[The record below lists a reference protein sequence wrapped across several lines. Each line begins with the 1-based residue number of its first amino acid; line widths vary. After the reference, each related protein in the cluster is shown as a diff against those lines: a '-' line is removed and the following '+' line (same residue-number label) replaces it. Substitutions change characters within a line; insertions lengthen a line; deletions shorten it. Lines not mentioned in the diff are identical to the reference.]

1 MGKFKGCILA
11 AVTVLFLAVGLDA
24 AEAQE
29 IKTLDIG
36 EHAPDFNLLG
46 VARAEPSRRD
56 GRNYKLADFA
66 QADILVVIFTCNH
79 CPTAQAYEDRI
90 KKLAADY
97 KGKGVMLVAISP
109 NDPQAVR
116 LDELGYTDLSDSLE
130 EMKIRARDKGFN
142 FPYLYDGDKQQV
154 SLAYGPV
161 ATPHVFIFD
170 KERKLRYVGRVDDSE
185 KPDKVKSH
193 DARNA
198 IDALVAGKKV
208 PVVKTRA
215 FGCSIKWSSKRDS
228 VKEAQQRWAK
238 ESILLEMIDADGI
251 GKIIKNDSQK
261 LRLVSIWATWCG
273 VCVVE
278 FPELVTI
285 HRMYRGR
292 DFELITISAD
302 SPQRKDT
309 ALSFLKDQQAS
320 CRNYL
325 FNSEDK
331 YQLVE
336 AMGKESFAG
345 IPYTLLIKPGGEIIY
360 GHLGIIDPLELRKA
374 IVQYLGRTYK

>member
-1 MGKFKGCILA
+1 MRCKTSKFLSVIL
-11 AVTVLFLAVGLDA
+11 VGLLWTSCWGQSRGKS
-24 AEAQE
+24 AEE
-29 IKTLDIG
+29 PKTLEIG
-36 EHAPDFNLLG
+36 EHAPDFSLPG
-46 VARAEPSRRD
+46 VD

-90 KKLAADY
+90 KKLAVDC
-97 KGKGVMLVAISP
+97 KNKGVVLVAISP

-198 IDALVAGKKV
+198 IEALLAGKKV
-208 PVVKTRA
+208 PVEKTRA

-228 VKEAQQRWAK
+228 AKEAQERWAK
-238 ESILLEMIDADGI
+238 ESILLEMTDADGI

-273 VCVVE
+273 ACVVE

-309 ALSFLKDQQAS
+309 VLSFLKKQQAS

-336 AMGKESFAG
+336 AVGKESFAG
-345 IPYTLLIKPGGEIIY
+345 IPYTLLIRPGGEIIY
-360 GHLGIIDPLELRKA
+360 RHLGIADPLELRKA

>member
-1 MGKFKGCILA
+1 MRCKTSKFLSVIL
-11 AVTVLFLAVGLDA
+11 VGLLWTSCWGQSRGKS
-24 AEAQE
+24 AEE
-29 IKTLDIG
+29 PKTLEIG
-36 EHAPDFNLLG
+36 EHAPDFSLPG
-46 VARAEPSRRD
+46 VD

-90 KKLAADY
+90 KKLAVDY
-97 KGKGVMLVAISP
+97 KNKDVVLVAISP

-198 IDALVAGKKV
+198 IEALLAGKKV
-208 PVVKTRA
+208 PVEKTRA

-228 VKEAQQRWAK
+228 AKEAQERWAK
-238 ESILLEMIDADGI
+238 ESILLEMTDADGI

-273 VCVVE
+273 ACVVE

-309 ALSFLKDQQAS
+309 VLSFLKEQQAS

-336 AMGKESFAG
+336 AVGKESFAG

-360 GHLGIIDPLELRKA
+360 RHLGIADPLELRKA

>member
-1 MGKFKGCILA
+1 MWFKTSKILL
-11 AVTVLFLAVGLDA
+11 VIFVVLFWADCFGQSRGRM
-24 AEAQE
+24 AEE
-29 IKTLDIG
+29 PKTLDIG
-36 EHAPDFNLLG
+36 EKAPNFSLPA
-46 VARAEPSRRD
+46 VD

-97 KGKGVMLVAISP
+97 KDKKVAVVAISP

-116 LDELGYTDLSDSLE
+116 LDELGYSDLSDSLE
-130 EMKIRARDKGFN
+130 EMIIRAKDKAFT
-142 FPYLYDGDKQQV
+142 FLYLYDGDTQKV
-154 SLAYGPV
+154 TRTYGPV

-170 KERKLRYVGRVDDSE
+170 KQRRLRYVGRFDDSE
-185 KPDKVKSH
+185 RFKQVKSH

-198 IDALVAGKKV
+198 VDALLAGKEV
-208 PVVKTRA
+208 PVEKTRP

-228 VKEAQQRWAK
+228 VKETQQRWAK
-238 ESILLEMIDADGI
+238 ETVSLEMIDADDVR
-251 GKIIKNDSQK
+251 KIIKNDSEK
-261 LRLVSIWATWCG
+261 LRLVNIWATWCG
-273 VCVVE
+273 ACVVE
-278 FPELVTI
+278 FPELLII

-309 ALSFLKDQQAS
+309 ALSFLKKQQAS

-325 FNSEDK
+325 FSSEDT

-336 AMGKESFAG
+336 AVGRESFDG

-360 GHLGIIDPLELRKA
+360 RHLGIVDPLELRKA
-374 IVQYLGRTYK
+374 IVEYLGRTYK

>member
-1 MGKFKGCILA
+1 MRCKTSKFLSVIL
-11 AVTVLFLAVGLDA
+11 VGLLWTSCWGQSRGKS
-24 AEAQE
+24 AEE
-29 IKTLDIG
+29 PKTLEIG
-36 EHAPDFNLLG
+36 EHAPDFSLPG
-46 VARAEPSRRD
+46 VD

-90 KKLAADY
+90 KKLAVDY
-97 KGKGVMLVAISP
+97 KNKDVVLVAISP

-198 IDALVAGKKV
+198 IEALLAGKKM
-208 PVVKTRA
+208 PVEKTRA

-228 VKEAQQRWAK
+228 AKEAQERWAK
-238 ESILLEMIDADGI
+238 ESILLEMIDANGI

-273 VCVVE
+273 ACVVE

-309 ALSFLKDQQAS
+309 VLSFLKKQQAS

-331 YQLVE
+331 YQFVE
-336 AMGKESFAG
+336 AVGKESFAG

>member
-1 MGKFKGCILA
+1 MRCKTSKFLSVIL
-11 AVTVLFLAVGLDA
+11 VGLLWTSCWGQSRGKSA
-24 AEAQE
+24 AEE
-29 IKTLDIG
+29 PKTLGIG
-36 EHAPDFNLLG
+36 EPAPDFNLPG
-46 VARAEPSRRD
+46 VD

-97 KGKGVMLVAISP
+97 KNKGVALVAISP

-198 IDALVAGKKV
+198 IDALLAGKKV
-208 PVVKTRA
+208 PVEKTRA
-215 FGCSIKWSSKRDS
+215 FGCSIKWSNKRDS
-228 VKEAQQRWAK
+228 VKEAQERWAK
-238 ESILLEMIDADGI
+238 ESILLEMTDADGI

-273 VCVVE
+273 ACVVE

-309 ALSFLKDQQAS
+309 VLSFLKKQQAS

-336 AMGKESFAG
+336 AVGKESFAG

>member
-1 MGKFKGCILA
+1 MRCKTSKFLSVIL
-11 AVTVLFLAVGLDA
+11 VGLLWTSCWGQSRGKS
-24 AEAQE
+24 AEE
-29 IKTLDIG
+29 PKTLEIG
-36 EHAPDFNLLG
+36 EHAPDFSLPG
-46 VARAEPSRRD
+46 VD

-97 KGKGVMLVAISP
+97 KNKGVVLVAISP
-109 NDPQAVR
+109 NAPQAVR
-116 LDELGYTDLSDSLE
+116 LDELGYTDVSDSLE
-130 EMKIRARDKGFN
+130 EMRIRAKDMGFN

-198 IDALVAGKKV
+198 IEALLAGKKV
-208 PVVKTRA
+208 PVEKTRA

-228 VKEAQQRWAK
+228 AKEAQERWAK
-238 ESILLEMIDADGI
+238 ESILLEMTDADGI

-273 VCVVE
+273 ACVVE

-309 ALSFLKDQQAS
+309 VLSFLKKQQAS

-336 AMGKESFAG
+336 AVGKESFAG

-360 GHLGIIDPLELRKA
+360 RHLGIADPLELRKA

>member
-1 MGKFKGCILA
+1 MAGLGWSAEEVNTLEIG
-11 AVTVLFLAVGLDA
+11 AV
-24 AEAQE
+24 
-29 IKTLDIG
+29 
-36 EHAPDFNLLG
+36 APDFNLPG
-46 VARAEPSRRD
+46 VARPEPSRRE

-66 QADILVVIFTCNH
+66 QADILVVVFTCNH

-97 KGKGVMLVAISP
+97 RNKGVAVVAISP

-116 LDELGYTDLSDSLE
+116 LDELGYTDVSDSLE

-142 FPYLYDGDKQQV
+142 FPYLYDGDTQKV
-154 SLAYGPV
+154 SRAYGPV
-161 ATPHVFIFD
+161 ATPHVFVFD
-170 KERKLRYVGRVDDSE
+170 KQRILRYVGRVDDSE

-198 IDALVAGKKV
+198 IDALLVGKKV
-208 PVVKTRA
+208 PVEKSKP

-228 VKEAQQRWAK
+228 VTEAQQRWAK
-238 ESILLEMIDADGI
+238 EGVPLEMIDADGI
-251 GKIIKNDSQK
+251 RRIIKNDSQK
-261 LRLVSIWATWCG
+261 LRLVNIWATWCG
-273 VCVVE
+273 ACVVE

-302 SPQRKDT
+302 SPQRRD
-309 ALSFLKDQQAS
+309 AVLSFLKKQQAS

-331 YQLVE
+331 YELVE
-336 AMGKESFAG
+336 AVGKESFAG

>member
-1 MGKFKGCILA
+1 MRCKTSKFLSVIL
-11 AVTVLFLAVGLDA
+11 VGLLWTSCWGQSRGKS
-24 AEAQE
+24 AEE
-29 IKTLDIG
+29 PKTLEIG
-36 EHAPDFNLLG
+36 EHAPDFSLPG
-46 VARAEPSRRD
+46 VD

-66 QADILVVIFTCNH
+66 QADILVVVFTCNH

-97 KGKGVMLVAISP
+97 KNKGVVLVAISP
-109 NDPQAVR
+109 NDPQALR

-198 IDALVAGKKV
+198 IEALLAGKKV
-208 PVVKTRA
+208 PVEKTRA

-228 VKEAQQRWAK
+228 AKEAQERWAK
-238 ESILLEMIDADGI
+238 ESILLEMTDADGI

-273 VCVVE
+273 ACVVE

-309 ALSFLKDQQAS
+309 VLSFLKKQQAS

-336 AMGKESFAG
+336 AVGKESFAG
-345 IPYTLLIKPGGEIIY
+345 IPYTLLIRPGGEIIY
-360 GHLGIIDPLELRKA
+360 RHLGIADPLELRKA

>member
-1 MGKFKGCILA
+1 MRKFNGCVLA
-11 AVTVLFLAVGLDA
+11 AMTALFLAAGLGT
-24 AEAQE
+24 AESE
-29 IKTLDIG
+29 KVKTLDIG
-36 EHAPDFNLLG
+36 EHAPDFNLPG
-46 VARAEPSRRD
+46 AG
-56 GRNYKLADFA
+56 GRNHKLADFA

-97 KGKGVMLVAISP
+97 KGKGVALVAISP

-198 IDALVAGKKV
+198 IDALLAGKKV
-208 PVVKTRA
+208 PVEKTRA
-215 FGCSIKWSSKRDS
+215 FGCSIKWSNKRDS
-228 VKEAQQRWAK
+228 VKEAQERWAK
-238 ESILLEMIDADGI
+238 ESILLEMTDADGI

-273 VCVVE
+273 ACVVE

-309 ALSFLKDQQAS
+309 VLSFLKKQQAS

-336 AMGKESFAG
+336 AVGKESFAG

>member
-1 MGKFKGCILA
+1 MWCKKSKLLLLIP
-11 AVTVLFLAVGLDA
+11 VVLFWADCWGQSRGRPP
-24 AEAQE
+24 EE
-29 IKTLDIG
+29 PRTLKIG
-36 EHAPDFNLLG
+36 EPAPDFNL
-46 VARAEPSRRD
+46 PSVD

-66 QADILVVIFTCNH
+66 QADILVVVFTCNH

-90 KKLAADY
+90 KKLTTDY
-97 KGKGVMLVAISP
+97 KGKGVAVVAISP

-116 LDELGYTDLSDSLE
+116 LDELGYTDVSDSFE
-130 EMKIRARDKGFN
+130 EMKIRAKDKVFN
-142 FPYLYDGDKQQV
+142 FPYLYDGDTQKV
-154 SLAYGPV
+154 ARAYGPV

-170 KERKLRYVGRVDDSE
+170 KQRILRYVGRVDDSE

-198 IDALVAGKKV
+198 IDALLAGKEV
-208 PVVKTRA
+208 PVEKTKP

-238 ESILLEMIDADGI
+238 EAVSIEMIDADGI
-251 GKIIKNDSQK
+251 RKVLKNDSQK
-261 LRLVSIWATWCG
+261 LRLVNIWATWCRA
-273 VCVVE
+273 CVIE
-278 FPELVTI
+278 FPELVTV

-292 DFELITISAD
+292 DFEIITISAD

-325 FNSEDK
+325 FNSENT
-331 YQLVE
+331 YALVE
-336 AMGKESFAG
+336 AVGEESFAG

-360 GHLGIIDPLELRKA
+360 RHLGVLDPLELKKA